1 MNVKF
6 KKQMIHNYNDY
17 LKSHNKDIVV
27 VIVIHLLLMCW
38 HSSSSSSRF
47 KNHCILVT
55 HIIEELKPYL
65 NCWGREFVTRYMTSI
80 SVPEQ
85 FSQV

>member
-1 MNVKF
+1 MYVKV
-6 KKQMIHNYNDY
+6 KIQMIHNYNDY

-27 VIVIHLLLMCW
+27 VVIHLLLMCW
-38 HSSSSSSRF
+38 HSSSSSSSSC
-47 KNHCILVT
+47 KNRCILVT
-55 HIIEELKPYL
+55 HIIEGLTSYL
-65 NCWGREFVTRYMTSI
+65 NCWGREFITRYMTSI